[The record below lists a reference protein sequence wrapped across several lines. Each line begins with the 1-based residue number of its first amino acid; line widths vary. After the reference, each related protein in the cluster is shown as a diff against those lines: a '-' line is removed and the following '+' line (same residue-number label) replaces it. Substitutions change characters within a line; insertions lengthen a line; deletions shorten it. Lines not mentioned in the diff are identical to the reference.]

1 MGNRL
6 MQTLFLIVLMA
17 SELCY
22 YLLVAQTGIIESFS
36 SDLSKIF
43 TLPLGGAIG
52 SLVAHR
58 NFGPLNTTRRKIAF
72 LLVAQTLLSLTY
84 PNFNLITLF
93 VLGLTLGAL
102 APLFIHLF
110 SKDEIL
116 PLMIALAC
124 AYGTGTALF
133 TSPPESRGLIAI
145 LLSLI
150 ALGAIA
156 GLRRDEKAA
165 AIEPRT
171 KLQLAPCGA
180 ALLFLWVAL
189 DSSLFEILSRHDSMS
204 IWRGEFWPF
213 IILFHTLGLLTAYA
227 VRDRFKY
234 HHSAIALLFG
244 ISYALLFFEQDM
256 LLSMIYPFVISY
268 YNFFLLR
275 LLVSIRSLQ
284 LLGVCMLGAGWI
296 ASGLGLMVALNHLSL
311 IPVALLFI
319 GFTISLLSEGV
330 VSFGRQEKTPQHD
343 EIPLRREKW
352 QAD

>member
-1 MGNRL
+1 

-22 YLLVAQTGIIESFS
+22 YLLVAQTGIIESFG
-36 SDLSKIF
+36 SDLSKVF

-52 SLVAHR
+52 SLIAHR

-93 VLGLTLGAL
+93 LLGLTVGAL
-102 APLFIHLF
+102 APLFIYLF

-116 PLMIALAC
+116 PLMIALIC

-133 TSPPESRGLIAI
+133 TSPPEGRGTIAV
-145 LLSLI
+145 LLSLL
-150 ALGAIA
+150 ALAAVG

-165 AIEPRT
+165 ETEPHTR
-171 KLQLAPCGA
+171 LQLTPCGA
-180 ALLFLWVAL
+180 AVLFLWVAL

-213 IILFHTLGLLTAYA
+213 IILFHTLGLLTAYV
-227 VRDRFKY
+227 VRNRFKY

-244 ISYALLFFEQDM
+244 LSYALLFFEQDM
-256 LLSMIYPFVISY
+256 LLSMVYPFVISY

-311 IPVALLFI
+311 IPVAVLFI
-319 GFTISLLSEGV
+319 GFTISLLSEGAV
-330 VSFGRQEKTPQHD
+330 TFGRQKKAPVD
-343 EIPLRREKW
+343 KKIVLRHGKW
-352 QAD
+352 QVE